1 MDDEKII
8 ELYWQRDEDAITETA
23 SKYGKLCR
31 FITGNILASDRD
43 CEEVV
48 NDTYLAAWNAIPRQR
63 PNRFSVFLSRI
74 ARNLA
79 LKRYDH
85 DAAAKRNPKAVCSL
99 EELGDCV
106 SGRENVENEVE
117 NRRVED
123 LISSFLWEQP
133 EDRRHVFVLRY
144 WYFEPISAIS
154 RRTGFSESKVKSMRF
169 QLRKSLR
176 EFLESEGVEL

>member
-8 ELYWQRDEDAITETA
+8 ELYWQRNEDAITETA

-31 FITGNILASDRD
+31 FITGNILTSDRD

-48 NDTYLAAWNAIPRQR
+48 NDTYLAVWNAIPRQR
-63 PNRFSVFLSRI
+63 PSRFSVFLSRI

-85 DAAAKRNPKAVCSL
+85 DSAAKRNPEALCSL

-117 NRRVED
+117 NRRIEN
-123 LISSFLWEQP
+123 LISSFLREQP
-133 EDRRHVFVLRY
+133 EDKRHVFILRY
-144 WYFEPISAIS
+144 WYFEPISTIS
-154 RRTGFSESKVKSMRF
+154 RRIGFSESKVKSMLF

-176 EFLESEGVEL
+176 EFLESEDVEL